1 MGDRDDERSS
11 TSLARS
17 RTVDRRRRRMARA
30 TTDSAVSNPA
40 GRRWASRNPGHLRL
54 DLPRGHPLPRP
65 GIGLTQARVADHT
78 QLQLTGQ
85 TQLTGDDRRRLRRG
99 ESDRSTP
106 RPRTP
111 RRRRRRAIG
120 RSPRAWRRPRSVSGE
135 SAMPCQRFTAFHS
148 LWPCRTSSSERSAR
162 CIPGEAIGA
171 GTLRTVAIVRLF
183 ASARQTAGTGRDEL
197 PGRTVAE
204 VLDAARDRYGVAFGD
219 VLATCRIWVNGES
232 VGDQTAIGPHDEVA
246 ILPPVS
252 GGSW

>member
-1 MGDRDDERSS
+1 MSPEWVIAMTFSSPPASRSAQ
-11 TSLARS
+11 TS
-17 RTVDRRRRRMARA
+17 VARA
-30 TTDSAVSNPA
+30 TTDSAVSNPG
-40 GRRWASRNPGHLRL
+40 GRRWASRNPGHCSSISVGVI
-54 DLPRGHPLPRP
+54 PCHGP
-65 GIGLTQARVADHT
+65 ASA
-78 QLQLTGQ
+78 
-85 TQLTGDDRRRLRRG
+85 
-99 ESDRSTP
+99 S
-106 RPRTP
+106 
-111 RRRRRRAIG
+111 RRRASLITRNSSSRANPSSPAMIVAVSDARD
-120 RSPRAWRRPRSVSGE
+120 RSLDATTENSTPPAEASDRPIARAWRRPRPVSGE

-148 LWPCRTSSSERSAR
+148 LWPCRTSSSERSAP

>member
-1 MGDRDDERSS
+1 
-11 TSLARS
+11 
-17 RTVDRRRRRMARA
+17 MARA
-30 TTDSAVSNPA
+30 TTDSAVSKPV
-40 GRRWASRNPGHLRL
+40 GRRWASRNPGHCSSIS
-54 DLPRGHPLPRP
+54 RGVIPCQGP
-65 GIGLTQARVADHT
+65 ASA
-78 QLQLTGQ
+78 
-85 TQLTGDDRRRLRRG
+85 
-99 ESDRSTP
+99 S
-106 RPRTP
+106 
-111 RRRRRRAIG
+111 RRRASLITPANPSSPAMIVAVSEARD
-120 RSPRAWRRPRSVSGE
+120 RSLDATTEKPIRSAEASDRPIVLAWRRPRSVSGE

-148 LWPCRTSSSERSAR
+148 LWPCRMSSSERSAR

-183 ASARQTAGTGRDEL
+183 ASARQTAGTGKDEL

-204 VLDAARDRYGVAFGD
+204 VLDAARERYGVAFGD